1 MFHTC
6 HRLCSSY
13 LHEIIA
19 LISHLSDFVGECEG
33 WDPVKPGFSPPDKLF
48 LVVLRQYSC
57 YGSILLEPR

>member
-33 WDPVKPGFSPPDKLF
+33 WDPVKPGFSPPINYF
-48 LVVLRQYSC
+48 WSF
-57 YGSILLEPR
+57 